1 MPEHKEKENFDSEE
15 KIVNENDFVP
25 AQDLPLLLEVLPDKI
40 REALEKYDLNGLIE
54 IVLDYGRYPE
64 ARFYDGKRVDLAKEQ
79 ITLGDLNYAVN
90 RVGDFTSDNRAGIA
104 RTLHR
109 ISCVRN
115 RRGEIIGLTCRV
127 GRTITGTIDLIRDIV
142 ESKKSILLLG
152 PPGVGKTTKL
162 REMARVLADDLN
174 RRVIVI
180 DTSNEIAGD
189 GDIPHAGIGK
199 SRRMQ
204 VASPELQHAVM
215 IEAVENHTPEVIIID
230 EIGTELEAQAARTI
244 AERGV
249 QLIGTAHGNALE
261 NLLKN
266 PTLSDLVGGIQTV
279 TLGDEEAK
287 KRGTQKTI
295 LERAAK
301 PTFDVAV
308 EILDHHRL
316 AVHKDVATSVDD
328 LLRGRAL
335 FPEIRTFDKETG
347 KVEIH
352 TKKETVTQHGQLSF
366 SQTEMPREQE
376 LVRIYPY
383 AVSRG
388 QLERV
393 IRTLELPAIVC
404 RTIDEAGVIFALK
417 NYAKQGA
424 KILELA
430 KKHKTPLYVVKN
442 NTIEGIQKA
451 LKDLFP
457 DFVSDFFIEDM
468 EKKFGTDKV
477 TALDEVREAVNVVM
491 DTDKSVDL
499 PPRNSQIR
507 KLQHELVEEYKLD
520 SLSIGQE
527 PMRRVRIFPPPKPG
541 DK

>member
-1 MPEHKEKENFDSEE
+1 MKENKETINSE
-15 KIVNENDFVP
+15 KINNDEDFVP
-25 AQDLPLLLEVLPDKI
+25 AQDLPLLLDIIPEKI
-40 REALEKYDLNGLIE
+40 RKPLEKHDLSSLIE
-54 IVLDYGRYPE
+54 IVIDYGRLPE
-64 ARFYDGKRVDLAKEQ
+64 ARFFDGKRVDLGNEQ
-79 ITLGDLNYAVN
+79 VTLGDINYAVN

-115 RRGEIIGLTCRV
+115 RRQEIIGLTCRV
-127 GRTITGTIDLIRDIV
+127 GRTITGTIDLIRDFV

-162 REMARVLADDLN
+162 REMARVLADNLN

-189 GDIPHAGIGK
+189 GDISHAGIGK
-199 SRRMQ
+199 ARRMQ
-204 VASPELQHAVM
+204 VASPEKQHAVM

-230 EIGTELEAQAARTI
+230 EIGTELEAAAARTI

-266 PTLSDLVGGIQTV
+266 PTLADLVGGIQTV

-287 KRGTQKTI
+287 RRGTQKTI

-301 PTFDVAV
+301 PTFDIAV
-308 EILDHHRL
+308 EIVDHQRL
-316 AVHKDVATSVDD
+316 AIHKDVALAVDT

-335 FPEIRTFDKETG
+335 FPEIRKLDRATG
-347 KVEIH
+347 KVEIL
-352 TKKETVTQHGQLSF
+352 TRKETVTPQGQVSF
-366 SQTEMPREQE
+366 STTDTLLEDKIIS
-376 LVRIYPY
+376 IYPY

-393 IRTLELPAIVC
+393 IRSLELPANVC
-404 RTIDEAGVIFALK
+404 RTIDEAQVIFALK

-430 KKHKTPLYVVKN
+430 KKHKIPLYVVKN
-442 NTIEGIQKA
+442 NTIEGIQKV

-457 DFVSDFFIEDM
+457 DLISDFIDEEEKKLIED
-468 EKKFGTDKV
+468 EDQ
-477 TALDEVREAVNVVM
+477 ALEETRQAISAAM
-491 DTDKSVDL
+491 DTDKAVDL
-499 PPRNSQIR
+499 SPRNAQIR
-507 KLQHELVEEYKLD
+507 KMQHELIEEYKLD

-527 PMRRVRIFPPPKPG
+527 PQRRVRIFPPPKPG
-541 DK
+541 DH

>member
-1 MPEHKEKENFDSEE
+1 MLPE
-15 KIVNENDFVP
+15 KI
-25 AQDLPLLLEVLPDKI
+25 
-40 REALEKYDLNGLIE
+40 RTSLEKNDLSSLIE
-54 IVLDYGRYPE
+54 IVMDYGRLPE
-64 ARFYDGKRVDLAKEQ
+64 ARFFDGKRIDLEHEP
-79 ITLGDLNYAVN
+79 ITLGDINYAVN
-90 RVGDFTSDNRAGIA
+90 RVGDFTSDNRAGIE

-115 RRGEIIGLTCRV
+115 RRGEIVGLTCRV
-127 GRTITGTIDLIRDIV
+127 GRTVTGTIDLIRDLI

-174 RRVIVI
+174 KRVIVI

-189 GDIPHAGIGK
+189 GDIPHAGIGR

-204 VASPELQHAVM
+204 VAKPEFQHAVM

-230 EIGTELEAQAARTI
+230 EIGTELEAAAARTI

-287 KRGTQKTI
+287 RRGTQKTI

-301 PTFDVAV
+301 PTFDIAV
-308 EILDHHRL
+308 EIVDHQRL
-316 AVHKDVATSVDD
+316 AIHKDVAMAVDT

-335 FPEIRTFDKETG
+335 YPEVRKLDRATGKIEIVSGKET
-347 KVEIH
+347 
-352 TKKETVTQHGQLSF
+352 TSSHGISF
-366 SQTEMPREQE
+366 STSTSDIPEADID
-376 LVRIYPY
+376 VVSIYPY

-393 IRTLELPAIVC
+393 IRTLELPAKVS

-424 KILELA
+424 KIIELS
-430 KKHKTPLYVVKN
+430 KKHKKPLYVVKN

-457 DFVSDFFIEDM
+457 ELVSDFIIEEIERKNGD
-468 EKKFGTDKV
+468 DKG
-477 TALDEVREAVNVVM
+477 TALEEAKAAINVVM
-491 DTDKSVDL
+491 DTDKAVDL
-499 PPRNSQIR
+499 SPQNPQIR
-507 KLQHELVEEYKLD
+507 KLQHELIEEYKLD

-527 PMRRVRIFPPPKPG
+527 PTRRVRIFPPPKPG
-541 DK
+541 DQ